1 MPTFL
6 FVIFYHISINYFFI
20 NSQKL
25 VNGIPYIKIHY
36 INTKRDYK
44 TGQLNQLNLFTN
56 SSQFQ
61 DLSFT
66 LQKRASLHSGHL
78 KSSITDRLYEGYLL
92 KNDKIDRSSPA
103 RFKVWSP
110 KFKSNLEVSG
120 LFYLNLKVFS
130 LRTFNDGSVVIMLS
144 KNATKSDKFHK
155 CVAKD
160 KRELKL
166 NLQSKTERRLNSSQL
181 KKENLIR
188 IKRNVPQRSFV
199 EIIIFNSAEYYAK
212 YGSSK
217 QTVWISKAFGKN
229 FPPIT
234 KENMLIS
241 LKHSIYW
248 LNCLFNVY
256 EDQNERILWFQSP
269 SEAYGID
276 KSSLLFFMHS
286 ILIRPLL

>member
-6 FVIFYHISINYFFI
+6 FLISYHISINYFFI
-20 NSQKL
+20 NGKEL
-25 VNGIPYIKIHY
+25 DNGIPYIKIHY

-66 LQKRASLHSGHL
+66 LQKRTSLHSGHL
-78 KSSITDRLYEGYLL
+78 KSPITDRLYEGYLL

-103 RFKVWSP
+103 RFKVWSA
-110 KFKSNLEVSG
+110 KFKKNLEVSG

-130 LRTFNDGSVVIMLS
+130 LKTFNDGSVVIMLS

-160 KRELKL
+160 KKELKL
-166 NLQSKTERRLNSSQL
+166 NLKSKTERRLNSSQL
-181 KKENLIR
+181 KKEHFIR
-188 IKRNVPQRSFV
+188 AKRNVPQRSFV

-217 QTVWISKAFGKN
+217 QTVWINHKYLEFFPNYLGKYVN
-229 FPPIT
+229 SSRTFF
-234 KENMLIS
+234 
-241 LKHSIYW
+241 Y
-248 LNCLFNVY
+248 Y
-256 EDQNERILWFQSP
+256 
-269 SEAYGID
+269 YGID
-276 KSSLLFFMHS
+276 RS
-286 ILIRPLL
+286 R